1 MAINQQANLTVTL
14 NNEQAKRELA
24 ELQAEMKRLI
34 DLRDKAQQAGDLK
47 LYKQLDA
54 QLKKATREARNY
66 EKQLF
71 DVGRV
76 LRDING
82 ASMNDLLRAKKVLI
96 RQTQELSRN
105 TREYVQASG
114 QLRQVNAEMT
124 RISNSTRATGS
135 AFQNLVGG
143 FNKYFGLV
151 TAFAASFGAI
161 VLGFRKLRTVI
172 YDFEEHITNV
182 YTLLSEADY
191 LKFKDI
197 LAESSIDM
205 IRRYGFEIKDVN
217 KALFDT
223 ISAGVSAADAVQFMD
238 NAAKLAVGGVT
249 KLSVAVDGMTS
260 IYNAY
265 GLAAGDTEKISAS
278 FFSAQKYGKTTVE
291 QLAGSIGS
299 VVPIAASAG
308 VSYQELLSAVAALTT
323 QGLSTDMA
331 MTAIKNSIMAI
342 IKPTDTAAKT
352 LKEFGVPIG
361 FTEIRAKGLGYTLER
376 LNELIRENPDAISEA
391 IPNIRGLLG
400 VTALSG
406 KGLEKY
412 NEILKQVNTD
422 YGQGSSLVLAY
433 SKQMETAAQKLDKRK
448 GQITATIIEMKDT
461 LLPLFSAV
469 LKYTNLT
476 FRGLMATLTLVSRY
490 IGLLKM
496 LAYSLGAYVAAVKL
510 LTLWQGLSNKQS
522 AINITLSKAQ
532 VVLNH
537 ALKGATLLLSG
548 AWALVTG
555 NITRATASMRLFTA
569 VTRLNPVG
577 LIVSALTV
585 AYIWWGK
592 FSGKTREAT
601 SEIKAFNEELERGME
616 LANTRKSINE
626 RAALMKSMT
635 QTQLANLQYDIQ
647 NQLEMEDEFRIQ
659 LLGKLKQR
667 LQEDQELQ
675 QLYEARKGRDL
686 THAQKINLDA
696 LINARRQFLA
706 RELQDMADQGK
717 KRKEL
722 LVKQQKEVNAELA
735 AMPTEKTQAILVE
748 DEKLREARE
757 KFLRFLQETNEEMQF
772 KLGQYFRKAGENAM
786 EEFFAAIDKKRYAY
800 RDLINQFQFT
810 PEQEESDVAV
820 EYALEK
826 YQKSQEGRHAM
837 LVARF
842 RAGKISEQQYQ
853 DELTEIVREQEEE
866 RLRIRLD
873 NAEKASQLSRLAVN
887 LVATLMD
894 YELEKAGDNEEEK
907 VKIRKKYANV
917 QFLVS
922 ASQIVTD
929 TAASIMKGFSEL
941 GPIAGAV
948 AAVLLGATGAAQ
960 LAIANQ
966 ERKKMQGYRS
976 GGYTRPGNRD
986 EPAGIVHA
994 GEYVIPQEGVNNPR
1008 LREVIDIMELARRNN
1023 ALHRINIRPV
1033 VEGMPVHGFAA
1044 GGHVTPSKSVVN
1056 HNTNNVVSGITPE
1069 HILRFEKA
1077 IDKLTRYR
1085 PPVAIEQI
1093 ARGLDTWKEIETNR
1107 SM

>member
-82 ASMNDLLRAKKVLI
+82 SSMNDLLRAKKVLT

-105 TREYVQASG
+105 TREYVQASA
-114 QLRQVNAEMT
+114 QLRQVNVELS
-124 RISNSTRATGS
+124 RISDTTRATES

-143 FNKYFGLV
+143 FNRYFGIV
-151 TAFAASFGAI
+151 TAFAGSFGAI

-182 YTLLSEADY
+182 YTLLDQANY

-223 ISAGVSAADAVQFMD
+223 ISAGVSAADSIEFMD
-238 NAAKLAVGGVT
+238 QAARLAVGGVT
-249 KLSVAVDGMTS
+249 RLSVAVDGMTS
-260 IYNAY
+260 VYNAY
-265 GLAAGDTEKISAS
+265 GLAAGDTEKISSA
-278 FFSAQKYGKTTVE
+278 FFTAQKYGKTTVE
-291 QLAGSIGS
+291 QLSGSIGS
-299 VVPIAASAG
+299 VVPIAAQAG
-308 VSYQELLSAVAALTT
+308 ISFQELLSSVAALTT

-331 MTAIKNSIMAI
+331 MTAMKNAI
-342 IKPTDTAAKT
+342 LAILSPTESAAKV
-352 LKEFGVPIG
+352 LREFGVPVG
-361 FTEIRAKGLGYTLER
+361 FTEMRAKGLGYTMER
-376 LNELIRENPDAISEA
+376 LNDLIRENPDAITEA

-400 VTALSG
+400 VTGLAG

-412 NEILKQVNTD
+412 SQILEKVNAD
-422 YGQGSSLVLAY
+422 YGEGSSLALAY

-448 GQITATIIEMKDT
+448 GAITATIIEMKET

-469 LKYTNLT
+469 LKYSNLT

-522 AINITLSKAQ
+522 AISITLSKAQ
-532 VVLNH
+532 LLATH

-555 NITRATASMRLFTA
+555 NLTRATAAMRLFTA
-569 VTRLNPVG
+569 AIRLNPVG
-577 LIVSALTV
+577 LIVSALTA
-585 AYIWWGK
+585 AYIWWDR

-601 SEIKAFNEELERGME
+601 AEIREFNQELERGNE
-616 LANTRKSINE
+616 LANTRKSISE
-626 RAALMKSMT
+626 RAALIRSMT
-635 QTQLANLQYDIQ
+635 RTQLANLQYDIK
-647 NQLEMEDEFRIQ
+647 NQLEMEDDFRVQ

-686 THAQKINLDA
+686 SEAQRINLDA
-696 LINARRQFLA
+696 RINARRQFLA
-706 RELQDMADQGK
+706 MELQELDDQGK
-717 KRKEL
+717 KRKQL
-722 LVKQQKEVNAELA
+722 LVRQQKEVDAELA
-735 AMPTEKTQAILVE
+735 KRETEKPAVTLVE

-757 KFLRFLQETNEEMQF
+757 KFLRFLEETNQEMQF
-772 KLGQYFRKAGENAM
+772 QMGRYFRKAGETAM
-786 EEFFAAIDKKRYAY
+786 EEFFAAIERKRYAY
-800 RDLINQFQFT
+800 RDLINQFQFR

-826 YQKSQEGRHAM
+826 YQKTLEGRQAI
-837 LVARF
+837 LEARF
-842 RAGKISEQQYQ
+842 RAGKISEQEYQ
-853 DELTEIVREQEEE
+853 DELTEMVREQEEQ

-873 NAEKASQLSRLAVN
+873 NAQKAAQLSRMAVN
-887 LVATLMD
+887 LVTSLMD

-907 VKIRKKYANV
+907 IKIRKKYANV

-941 GPIAGAV
+941 GPVAGAV
-948 AAVLLGATGAAQ
+948 AAVLLGATGATQ

-966 ERKKMQGYRS
+966 ERKKMQGYQS
-976 GGYTRPGNRD
+976 GGYTRPGHRD

-1008 LREVIDIMELARRNN
+1008 LREIIDIMEMARRSN
-1023 ALHRINIRPV
+1023 ALHRLSIRPV
-1033 VEGMPVHGFAA
+1033 VEAMPSAGYAL
-1044 GGHVTPSKSVVN
+1044 GGHVQPAATVVN
-1056 HNTNNVVSGITPE
+1056 HNTTSLVSGITPE